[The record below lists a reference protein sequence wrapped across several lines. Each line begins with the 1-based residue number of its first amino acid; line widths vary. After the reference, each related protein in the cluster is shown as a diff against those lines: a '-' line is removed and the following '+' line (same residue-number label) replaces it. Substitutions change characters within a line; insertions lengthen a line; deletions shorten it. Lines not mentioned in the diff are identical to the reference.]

1 MTMSQPETPW
11 LRDLYRVLQDEA
23 RDDTMQCLK
32 VAVLVAARM
41 PRAEIA
47 RRLDVEPKAVEQA
60 IRRLR
65 VAQRRLDGGEQPTS
79 EVRRR
84 PAAVR

>member
-1 MTMSQPETPW
+1 MSQPETPL

-23 RDDTMQCLK
+23 RDDAMQCLK

-60 IRRLR
+60 IRRLQVEAR
-65 VAQRRLDGGEQPTS
+65 SRRTRTGSPADL
-79 EVRRR
+79 R
-84 PAAVR
+84 PESPPCER

>member
-11 LRDLYRVLQDEA
+11 LRDLYRVLQGDA
-23 RDDTMQCLK
+23 RDETMHCLK
-32 VAVLVAARM
+32 VAVLVAARV

-47 RRLDVEPKAVEQA
+47 LRLDVEPKAVESA

-65 VAQRRLDGGEQPTS
+65 VAQRRLNGDDEQTS
-79 EVRRR
+79 EARCS